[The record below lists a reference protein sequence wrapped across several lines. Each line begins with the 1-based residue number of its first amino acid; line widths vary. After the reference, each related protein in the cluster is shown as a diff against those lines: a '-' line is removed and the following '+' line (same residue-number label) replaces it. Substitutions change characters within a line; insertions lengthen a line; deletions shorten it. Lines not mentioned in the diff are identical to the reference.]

1 MSGGADGLLRVEV
14 SLGGRLRA
22 MALDRD
28 DLRAAVLADFIEGDV
43 QNDDIMAR
51 ILLDDLGSVEKGE
64 VSLEESSGN
73 AFSVTIDPEG
83 VLIENSVPGFEDWP
97 SYRYR
102 HDEFRHALEQ
112 VLTVL
117 EERERTGKAAAA

>member
-1 MSGGADGLLRVEV
+1 
-14 SLGGRLRA
+14 